1 MLQNVSNFYSVD
13 RNSAFFKAFFIL
25 STRFHIN
32 FIVTIIIKIL
42 DLKGEV
48 TNLDEETPPTIIIT
62 KTAKADYPIHEL
74 IAKRW
79 SARAFS
85 TRPVEKS
92 KLLSILE
99 AARWAPSS
107 RNEQPWRYII
117 FTNDNP
123 EKLKNAQSVLKD
135 INNYAKRA
143 PILICA
149 ITKKTYSDNGNYN
162 RLHFHDLGAANENM
176 FLESFN
182 QGLIMH
188 EMGGFHVQRARE
200 VFNIPEDFEVGIMI
214 AIGYQDTHDI
224 LPESLRQKACIPRER
239 KLLSEIA
246 FLEELG
252 NGIS

>member
-1 MLQNVSNFYSVD
+1 MSN
-13 RNSAFFKAFFIL
+13 NQEQEK
-25 STRFHIN
+25 STSTSLLN
-32 FIVTIIIKIL
+32 AT
-42 DLKGEV
+42 
-48 TNLDEETPPTIIIT
+48 IIT
-62 KTAKADYPIHEL
+62 KLAKTDHPINEL

-85 TRPVEKS
+85 TRPVERS
-92 KLLSILE
+92 KLLSVLE

-107 RNEQPWRYII
+107 RNEQPWRYIV

-123 EKLKNAQSVLKD
+123 DKLKKAQSVLKD

-143 PILICA
+143 PVLICA

-176 FLESFN
+176 FLEAFN

-188 EMGGFHVQRARE
+188 EMGGFDVQKAKE
-200 VFNIPEDFEVGIMI
+200 VFKVPEDFEAGIMI
-214 AIGYQDTHDI
+214 ALGYQDVHRV
-224 LPESLRQKACIPRER
+224 LPDSLRQKAHLPRER
-239 KLLSEIA
+239 KPLSEIA

-252 NGIS
+252 NGIIS

>member
-1 MLQNVSNFYSVD
+1 LSNL
-13 RNSAFFKAFFIL
+13 NEKA
-25 STRFHIN
+25 
-32 FIVTIIIKIL
+32 IIA
-42 DLKGEV
+42 
-48 TNLDEETPPTIIIT
+48 
-62 KTAKADYPIHEL
+62 KTAKTDHPINEL

-117 FTNDNP
+117 FTSDNL
-123 EKLKNAQSVLKD
+123 EKLKKAQSVLKD
-135 INNYAKRA
+135 INDYAKRA

-149 ITKKTYSDNGNYN
+149 ITKKTYSDNANYN

-176 FLESFN
+176 FLEAFN

-188 EMGGFHVQRARE
+188 EMGGFDVPKARE

-214 AIGYQDTHDI
+214 AIGYQDTHHV
-224 LPESLRQKACIPRER
+224 LPESLIQKAFMPRQR
-239 KLLSEIA
+239 KSLSEIA
-246 FLEELG
+246 FVEGLDN
-252 NGIS
+252 NGISVNMKDNKG

>member
-1 MLQNVSNFYSVD
+1 MSNNNNEED
-13 RNSAFFKAFFIL
+13 TTTTTSAA
-25 STRFHIN
+25 T
-32 FIVTIIIKIL
+32 
-42 DLKGEV
+42 
-48 TNLDEETPPTIIIT
+48 IIT
-62 KTAKADYPIHEL
+62 KPAKTEHPINDL
-74 IAKRW
+74 LAKRW

-85 TRPVEKS
+85 TSPVERS
-92 KLLSILE
+92 KLLSVLE

-107 RNEQPWRYII
+107 RNEQPWRYIV

-123 EKLKNAQSVLKD
+123 EKLKKAQSVLKD

-176 FLESFN
+176 FLEAFN

-188 EMGGFHVQRARE
+188 EMGGFDAQKARE
-200 VFNIPEDFEVGIMI
+200 VFNIPEGFEVGIMI
-214 AIGYQDTHDI
+214 AIGYQDIHQV
-224 LPESLRQKACIPRER
+224 LPESLRQKAHLPRER
-239 KLLSEIA
+239 KPLSEIA

-252 NGIS
+252 NGII

>member
-1 MLQNVSNFYSVD
+1 VSNNQEEEQKSPTL
-13 RNSAFFKAFFIL
+13 SAA
-25 STRFHIN
+25 T
-32 FIVTIIIKIL
+32 
-42 DLKGEV
+42 
-48 TNLDEETPPTIIIT
+48 IIT
-62 KTAKADYPIHEL
+62 KPAKTDHPINEL

-107 RNEQPWRYII
+107 RNEQPWRYIV

-123 EKLKNAQSVLKD
+123 EKLERAQSVLKD

-143 PILICA
+143 SILICA
-149 ITKKTYSDNGNYN
+149 ITKKTYSDNGHYN

-176 FLESFN
+176 FLEAFN

-188 EMGGFHVQRARE
+188 EMGGFDVQKARE

-214 AIGYQDTHDI
+214 AIGYQDIHQV
-224 LPESLRQKACIPRER
+224 LPESLRQKAHLPRQR
-239 KLLSEIA
+239 KPLSEIA

-252 NGIS
+252 NDIIS

>member
-1 MLQNVSNFYSVD
+1 MSSKKNLLSK
-13 RNSAFFKAFFIL
+13 KA
-25 STRFHIN
+25 
-32 FIVTIIIKIL
+32 
-42 DLKGEV
+42 
-48 TNLDEETPPTIIIT
+48 IT
-62 KTAKADYPIHEL
+62 SFPIHEI

-85 TRPVEKS
+85 TKPVEKS

-117 FTNDNP
+117 FTDANMNEMDR
-123 EKLKNAQSVLKD
+123 ARSVLLE
-135 INNYAKRA
+135 INDYAKRA

-149 ITKKTYSDNGNYN
+149 ITKKTYADTGVYN

-188 EMGGFHVQRARE
+188 EMGGFDREKARK
-200 VFNIPEDFEVGIMI
+200 VFDVPDDYEVGIMI
-214 AIGYQDTHDI
+214 AIGYQDSHEI
-224 LPESLRQKACIPRER
+224 LPERFKEKADLPRER
-239 KLLSEIA
+239 KPLSEIA
-246 FLEELG
+246 FLEYIG
-252 NGIS
+252 NGII